1 MRASPRAERRT
12 AMPDTIDSLILVLT
26 AAVMTFLLRAIPF
39 IVFSGGRQM
48 PPRLRRVVGFL
59 PAAIMGVLVIY
70 CLKGD
75 IISTQAMISSKET
88 AGIGGVLA
96 TLAALLVVVGVHL
109 KKRNT
114 LLSIAAGTIVYM
126 VLLRVLM

>member
-1 MRASPRAERRT
+1 
-12 AMPDTIDSLILVLT
+12 MPDTIGSLILVLT

-48 PPRLRRVVGFL
+48 PLRIKRVVGLL

-75 IISTQAMISSKET
+75 IISAQAMISSKET

-96 TLAALLVVVGVHL
+96 TVAALLVVVGVHL

>member
-1 MRASPRAERRT
+1 MHNVT
-12 AMPDTIDSLILVLT
+12 DSLILVLT
-26 AAVMTFLLRAIPF
+26 AAAVTFLLRAIPF
-39 IVFSGGRQM
+39 LIFSGGRQM
-48 PPRLRRVVGFL
+48 PLRIKRVVGLL

-75 IISTQAMISSKET
+75 IISAQAMISSQET

-96 TLAALLVVVGVHL
+96 TVAALLVVVGVHL

>member
-1 MRASPRAERRT
+1 
-12 AMPDTIDSLILVLT
+12 MPDTIGSLILVLT

-75 IISTQAMISSKET
+75 ILSAEDMLTGKHT
-88 AGIGGVLA
+88 GGITSLIATVPALITVVLI
-96 TLAALLVVVGVHL
+96 HL

-126 VLLRVLM
+126 LLLRLPY